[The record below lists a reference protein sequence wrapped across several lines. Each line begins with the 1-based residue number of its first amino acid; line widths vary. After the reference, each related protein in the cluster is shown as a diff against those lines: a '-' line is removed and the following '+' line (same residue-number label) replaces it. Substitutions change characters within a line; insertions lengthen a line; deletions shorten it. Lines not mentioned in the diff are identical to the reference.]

1 MRTKI
6 VFPLA
11 LLVGLSAAVFSVGQ
25 RPSNQPSPVELPS
38 EKHLRNVKQLTDGG
52 ENAEAYFSGKGDR
65 LIFQSKRAGAE
76 CDQIYTMRADG
87 DGSDA
92 RLVSTGKGRTT

>member
-11 LLVGLSAAVFSVGQ
+11 LLVGLSAALLSVGQ
-25 RPSNQPSPVELPS
+25 SPVNKPSPVELPS
-38 EKHLRNVKQLTDGG
+38 EKRLRNVRQLTNGG
-52 ENAEAYFSGKGDR
+52 ENAEAYFSGRGER
-65 LIFQSKRAGAE
+65 LIFQSKRGGAE

-87 DGSDA
+87 GDVRMG
-92 RLVSTGKGRTT
+92 STGEGGAAR